1 MKSKPK
7 GANCLKTFTGK
18 AKHIKLKRSII
29 IIDEI
34 ESRRQG
40 RYEEVGGGGG
50 GGGGG
55 GEIRRN
61 DFPIS
66 ACYCSVVRSND
77 PPLALRA
84 RSQLVSLLSLRR
96 SHYGSWPKKSPR
108 RRQLAT

>member
-40 RYEEVGGGGG
+40 RYEEVGGGGRLD
-50 GGGGG
+50 
-55 GEIRRN
+55 ETT
-61 DFPIS
+61 FP
-66 ACYCSVVRSND
+66 
-77 PPLALRA
+77 
-84 RSQLVSLLSLRR
+84 SLLATALWFAPMIPHSRFAFVP
-96 SHYGSWPKKSPR
+96 SSSPC
-108 RRQLAT
+108 

>member
-18 AKHIKLKRSII
+18 TKHIKLKRSII

-50 GGGGG
+50 
-55 GEIRRN
+55 
-61 DFPIS
+61 
-66 ACYCSVVRSND
+66 Y
-77 PPLALRA
+77 
-84 RSQLVSLLSLRR
+84 
-96 SHYGSWPKKSPR
+96 
-108 RRQLAT
+108 

>member
-40 RYEEVGGGGG
+40 RYEEVGRGGGRLD
-50 GGGGG
+50 
-55 GEIRRN
+55 ETT
-61 DFPIS
+61 FP
-66 ACYCSVVRSND
+66 
-77 PPLALRA
+77 
-84 RSQLVSLLSLRR
+84 SLLATALWFAPMIPHSRFAFVP
-96 SHYGSWPKKSPR
+96 SSSPC
-108 RRQLAT
+108 

>member
-40 RYEEVGGGGG
+40 RYEEVGR
-50 GGGGG
+50 GGG
-55 GEIRRN
+55 GEI
-61 DFPIS
+61 I
-66 ACYCSVVRSND
+66 
-77 PPLALRA
+77 
-84 RSQLVSLLSLRR
+84 
-96 SHYGSWPKKSPR
+96 
-108 RRQLAT
+108 

>member
-18 AKHIKLKRSII
+18 TKHIKLKRSII

-40 RYEEVGGGGG
+40 RYEEVGGGD
-50 GGGGG
+50 
-55 GEIRRN
+55 IRRN

-66 ACYCSVVRSND
+66 PCYCSVVRSND
-77 PPLALRA
+77 PPLALVP
-84 RSQLVSLLSLRR
+84 SS
-96 SHYGSWPKKSPR
+96 SPC
-108 RRQLAT
+108 

>member
-7 GANCLKTFTGK
+7 GANCLKTFTWK

-50 GGGGG
+50 
-55 GEIRRN
+55 EIRRN
-61 DFPIS
+61 DSPIS
-66 ACYCSVVRSND
+66 PCYCSVVRSND
-77 PPLALRA
+77 PQLALRA

-108 RRQLAT
+108 RRQMAT

>member
-7 GANCLKTFTGK
+7 GANCLKTFTWK

-50 GGGGG
+50 RLD
-55 GEIRRN
+55 ETTL
-61 DFPIS
+61 P
-66 ACYCSVVRSND
+66 
-77 PPLALRA
+77 
-84 RSQLVSLLSLRR
+84 SLLATALWFAPMIPNSRFALVP
-96 SHYGSWPKKSPR
+96 SSSPC
-108 RRQLAT
+108 

>member
-40 RYEEVGGGGG
+40 RYEEAGGGGG

-55 GEIRRN
+55 G
-61 DFPIS
+61 D
-66 ACYCSVVRSND
+66 
-77 PPLALRA
+77 
-84 RSQLVSLLSLRR
+84 
-96 SHYGSWPKKSPR
+96 
-108 RRQLAT
+108 

>member
-40 RYEEVGGGGG
+40 RYEEVGRGGGG
-50 GGGGG
+50 RLD
-55 GEIRRN
+55 ETT
-61 DFPIS
+61 FP
-66 ACYCSVVRSND
+66 
-77 PPLALRA
+77 
-84 RSQLVSLLSLRR
+84 SLLATALWFAPMI
-96 SHYGSWPKKSPR
+96 SHSRFALVPSSSPC
-108 RRQLAT
+108 

>member
-18 AKHIKLKRSII
+18 TKHIKLKRSII

-40 RYEEVGGGGG
+40 RYEEVGGGE
-50 GGGGG
+50 
-55 GEIRRN
+55 EIRRN

-66 ACYCSVVRSND
+66 
-77 PPLALRA
+77 P
-84 RSQLVSLLSLRR
+84 
-96 SHYGSWPKKSPR
+96 
-108 RRQLAT
+108 